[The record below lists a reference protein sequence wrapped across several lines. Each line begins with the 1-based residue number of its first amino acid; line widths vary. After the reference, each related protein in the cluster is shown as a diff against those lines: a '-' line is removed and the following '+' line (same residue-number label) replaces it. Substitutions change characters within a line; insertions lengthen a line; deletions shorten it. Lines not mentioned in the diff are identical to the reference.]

1 MKRIILIMLITKVM
15 IKRIRMILID
25 LNMIWIIVMDIDN
38 EINRN
43 ER

>member
-1 MKRIILIMLITKVM
+1 MLITKVM

>member
-15 IKRIRMILID
+15 IKRIRIRLID